1 MHNRLT
7 NDGGRRGGI
16 KLALSIGAG
25 VFFAAGLVVGVAYE
39 IFFGVVLLAI
49 GVVALAIQGYMGS
62 GDRAVTGV
70 LIFVAFAAVAIQ
82 AIEYFLAP

>member
-1 MHNRLT
+1 MSTSQIDPRGPQFTAALT
-7 NDGGRRGGI
+7 AVV
-16 KLALSIGAG
+16 LA
-25 VFFAAGLVVGVAYE
+25 VVLVVAPSPV
-39 IFFGVVLLAI
+39 GVVLLA
-49 GVVALAIQGYMGS
+49 VRGYMGS